1 MTESIQSFVFGM
13 DEKVKVHS
21 RTMKKDQKNYEKDAK
36 KKERFDW
43 KHLWREK
50 NLSGDNERHATTAT
64 TMEKKTK
71 TITHRI
77 QIKSNINEGRMANNN
92 KKQKKTKE
100 KDPCNK
106 YCIYAFIS
114 FVWPRCIS
122 KEKQSYRQHSHYL
135 TFLLSLFLWTKDF
148 LVFVSFRPIFEI
160 YFKTINV
167 RTKRTH

>member
-92 KKQKKTKE
+92 KKQKKRKKKIRATNIAFTLSFRLFGHVAFQKKNNHTDNIHIISLSFSLFSYE
-100 KDPCNK
+100 LK
-106 YCIYAFIS
+106 IFLFSFHFVRFSRFIS
-114 FVWPRCIS
+114 
-122 KEKQSYRQHSHYL
+122 KQ
-135 TFLLSLFLWTKDF
+135 
-148 LVFVSFRPIFEI
+148 
-160 YFKTINV
+160 
-167 RTKRTH
+167 